1 MLLQEELW
9 SGTVRCCLQCRRYR
23 PDRSN
28 CVHGNCIVLSQN
40 CRIVLGDDTVL
51 LVNVPVVRIY
61 RTVCAV
67 NIVIISEVH
76 CRECHIGDSC
86 SNSDTERRTANDV
99 MSVVRSVIH
108 IVIDVVV
115 HAEIS
120 RYPVSRRQDL
130 NPETEAM
137 RVMMV
142 VEMSRTVVRHKSAV
156 TWRDTFHI
164 VVVDP
169 EVISIVHSRTRTSA

>member
-1 MLLQEELW
+1 
-9 SGTVRCCLQCRRYR
+9 
-23 PDRSN
+23 
-28 CVHGNCIVLSQN
+28 
-40 CRIVLGDDTVL
+40 
-51 LVNVPVVRIY
+51 
-61 RTVCAV
+61 
-67 NIVIISEVH
+67 
-76 CRECHIGDSC
+76 
-86 SNSDTERRTANDV
+86 

-120 RYPVSRRQDL
+120 RHPVSRRQDL
-130 NPETEAM
+130 NSETEAM

-169 EVISIVHSRTRTSA
+169 EVISIVHSRTRLAT